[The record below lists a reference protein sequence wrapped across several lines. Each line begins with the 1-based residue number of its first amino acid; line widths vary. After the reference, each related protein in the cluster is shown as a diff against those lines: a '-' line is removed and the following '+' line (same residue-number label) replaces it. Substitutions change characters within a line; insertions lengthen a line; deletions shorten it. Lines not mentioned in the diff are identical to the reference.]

1 MTPWLAK
8 SMYKVA
14 CTRKEASCIL
24 GNFFE
29 ELAPPCER
37 CRTLAVNEVAL
48 LTENGL
54 TLEGEAT
61 LEIAGHST
69 FTGKSARVK
78 LTDYGFEFDGDVAE
92 IVHIRRARCSYHGA
106 VHASKEGRDISQ

>member
-1 MTPWLAK
+1 MTPWLEK

-37 CRTLAVNEVAL
+37 CRALADNEVAF

-54 TLEGEAT
+54 TLEGKAT
-61 LEIAGHST
+61 LEIVGHST
-69 FTGKSARVK
+69 FTGKPARAK
-78 LTDYGFEFDGDVAE
+78 LTDYGFEFDGNVAE
-92 IVHIRRARCSYHGA
+92 IAHIRRARCLYHGA
-106 VHASKEGRDISQ
+106 VRASKEG